1 MVILDFLGGV
11 LFESFRLLEK
21 MSPYLLF
28 GFFFA
33 GALRVFFSPEKVS
46 RHLGKGGISSVIK
59 AALFG
64 IPLPLCSC
72 GVIPTAISLRRQ
84 GANKGATLSFLISTP
99 TTGIDSILA
108 TYALLGPLFALYR
121 VISSFVAGVFCGVV
135 ANFSLKETFQ
145 PLEVEKA
152 CNLCDVKEP
161 HFHDIFEKVKFLFHY
176 AFIELLEGI
185 SKWLLIGILIGGFI
199 SYLIPQEIIR
209 NYFGSGWKAMALMLI
224 VGIPIYVCATGS
236 IPIVA
241 ALMFKGMSPG
251 AGLVFLLAGPATNV
265 VTITV
270 VAKELGK
277 KAVAL
282 YLASIS
288 LTAILLGMLL
298 NFVWDI
304 FAIQK
309 NYFLETPSG
318 ILPGWIETGSAL
330 ILISLITFCFLKE
343 KRWFL
348 KEKWDIEK
356 DLKRSKETILKV
368 PDINCKHCVGTIEG
382 ALKGLEGIKSVEIDL
397 KDKTVKVGFEDKVE
411 LEEIVK
417 VVNSV
422 GYKVEN
428 PYGN

>member
-1 MVILDFLGGV
+1 VVILDFLGGV

-84 GANKGATLSFLISTP
+84 GANRGATLSFLISTP

-108 TYALLGPLFALYR
+108 TYALLGPLFAFYR
-121 VISSFVAGVFCGVV
+121 VISSFVAGVFCGVL
-135 ANFSLKETFQ
+135 ANFSMNETFQ
-145 PLEVEKA
+145 PLDMENT
-152 CNLCDVKEP
+152 CSLCDVKEP
-161 HFHDIFEKVKFLFHY
+161 HFHNIFEKIIFLFHY

-185 SKWLLIGILIGGFI
+185 SKWLLMGILIGGFI
-199 SYLIPQEIIR
+199 SYLIPQELIKD
-209 NYFGSGWKAMALMLI
+209 YFGSGWKAMVLMLV

-265 VTITV
+265 VTITI

-298 NFVWDI
+298 NFVWEI

-309 NYFLETPSG
+309 NYFLKAPSG
-318 ILPGWIETGSAL
+318 ILPGWIEMGSAL
-330 ILISLITFCFLKE
+330 ILISLIIFCFAQRKL
-343 KRWFL
+343 WFL
-348 KEKWDIEK
+348 NRTGDKDK

-368 PDINCKHCVGTIEG
+368 PDISCKHCVGTIEG

-397 KDKTVKVGFEDKVE
+397 KDQTVKVVFEDEIE
-411 LEEIVK
+411 LEAVVK
-417 VVNSV
+417 VINSV
-422 GYKVEN
+422 GYKGGN